1 MISDLPVLWSS
12 GEPGESPPGRVWQA
26 PQWQVEMDF
35 SLLSLPFFFTLSLT
49 GQCRCAH
56 SKMTVPPEMKGY
68 LHAAIMMAMVM
79 VMAME
84 AAIIWRGRG
93 LCTLSS
99 FECKES
105 AADFGATTL
114 N

>member
-1 MISDLPVLWSS
+1 MCFINVPLS
-12 GEPGESPPGRVWQA
+12 GFNTQEMWQGGGEMAGRNGLYIAVSPLFLTQ
-26 PQWQVEMDF
+26 
-35 SLLSLPFFFTLSLT
+35 SLT

-84 AAIIWRGRG
+84 AAIIWKGPG
-93 LCTLSS
+93 SLPSIVI
-99 FECKES
+99 
-105 AADFGATTL
+105 
-114 N
+114 

>member
-1 MISDLPVLWSS
+1 
-12 GEPGESPPGRVWQA
+12 
-26 PQWQVEMDF
+26 MDF
-35 SLLSLPFFFTLSLT
+35 SLLSLPFFFTQSLT